1 MLKWLCALGNRLA
14 RRQAAS
20 STARTSSRTAI
31 SSLAPSARPSRRPPA
46 QPEGKSTEA
55 EATGAATS
63 VLPADGERE
72 AHAGFGP
79 FALALGIEPPA
90 DPLPLSPE
98 EEREDTR
105 LAALILDRFAKA
117 RPEPASFPAIALRIL
132 NLVASPGTELV
143 ELATLV
149 SRDPALSAGVLS
161 VANSVVF
168 RGLMEVETV
177 REAAVRLGLAE
188 VGKIAAAVSART
200 LFSPRLRAEQTAFG
214 ERWQGLF
221 CHAVAVGSAAAA
233 FALRHPGARSDRIYL
248 GGLLHDV
255 GKSLAMR
262 ILAGAFVEGRIAPP
276 QAARLERV
284 LDRVHVELGGEAH
297 QAWALPQ
304 YLTVICVRH
313 HDDAVPGDPE
323 NVDLH
328 FVRLTSAV
336 ADLGEPAFAARAGR
350 EIVQSAAALGF
361 DPYEVRALAAEVR
374 QAQERTRAFGK

>member
-1 MLKWLCALGNRLA
+1 VLKWIRALGDRLA
-14 RRQAAS
+14 RRQAV
-20 STARTSSRTAI
+20 STTAKTSSRTAI
-31 SSLAPSARPSRRPPA
+31 PSLASSAIPPRPPA
-46 QPEGKSTEA
+46 HPEGESTEA
-55 EATGAATS
+55 AATGAATS
-63 VLPADGERE
+63 AISAGGEAAAR
-72 AHAGFGP
+72 AGFAP
-79 FALALGIEPPA
+79 FAQALGIELPA

-98 EEREDTR
+98 EEGEDAR
-105 LAALILDRFAKA
+105 LAALILERFAKA

-132 NLVASPGTELV
+132 NLVASPEAEVV

-214 ERWQGLF
+214 ERWQVLF
-221 CHAVAVGSAAAA
+221 RHSVAVGSAAAA
-233 FALRHPGARSDRIYL
+233 FAQRHPGARADRVYL

-255 GKSLAMR
+255 GKSLALR
-262 ILAGAFVEGRIAPP
+262 ILAGAFVEGHIAAPE
-276 QAARLERV
+276 AARLERV
-284 LDRVHVELGGEAH
+284 LDQVHVELGGEAH

-304 YLTVICVRH
+304 YLTVISVRH
-313 HDDAVPGDPE
+313 HDDAVPGDQE
-323 NVDLH
+323 FVDLH

-350 EIVQSAAALGF
+350 EIAQSAAALRL

-374 QAQERTRAFGK
+374 QAHERTRAFGK

>member
-1 MLKWLCALGNRLA
+1 VLKWIRALGNRLA
-14 RRQAAS
+14 RGRAAS
-20 STARTSSRTAI
+20 TTEKASSRTAI
-31 SSLAPSARPSRRPPA
+31 PSLASARRPPRPPA
-46 QPEGKSTEA
+46 PPEGKSTEA
-55 EATGAATS
+55 EATGAATTAIS
-63 VLPADGERE
+63 AGEGE
-72 AHAGFGP
+72 ARAGFAS
-79 FALALGIEPPA
+79 FAQALGIEPPA

-98 EEREDTR
+98 EEREDAR
-105 LAALILDRFAKA
+105 LATLILERFAKA

-132 NLVASPGTELV
+132 NLVASPEAEVV

-214 ERWQGLF
+214 ERWQVLF
-221 CHAVAVGSAAAA
+221 RHSVAVGSAAAA
-233 FALRHPGARSDRIYL
+233 FAQRHPGARADRVYL

-255 GKSLAMR
+255 GKSLALR
-262 ILAGAFVEGRIAPP
+262 ILAGAFVERRIAAPE
-276 QAARLERV
+276 AARLERV

-323 NVDLH
+323 LVDLH

-350 EIVQSAAALGF
+350 EIAQSAAALRL

-374 QAQERTRAFGK
+374 QAHERTRAFGK